1 MKRPEFT
8 ALSSAALP
16 SRLHRMAVFR
26 KPGSDVALLA
36 AVQIFCFLT
45 LMRLEHRFFIIHL
58 YQMIPYAAIVLL
70 VGYSLNRF
78 AYAIG
83 ALVSIVWLGLAYM
96 AGLLSSAAERLR
108 TPGNSD
114 AADKLVAILALAM
127 AGLALL
133 ITVLCRI
140 HWVKEHFERR
150 ANHRIFFISLAM
162 VAVYY
167 LVLAHWFW
175 DMILDA

>member
-1 MKRPEFT
+1 MNRPEFA
-8 ALSSAALP
+8 ALSTAALP
-16 SRLHRMAVFR
+16 SRLQRMAVFR

-36 AVQIFCFLT
+36 AVQIVCFLM
-45 LMRLEHRFFIIHL
+45 LMRLEPSFVIIHL
-58 YQMIPYAAIVLL
+58 YQTIPYAAILLL
-70 VGYSLNRF
+70 VGYSLDRW

-83 ALVSIVWLGLAYM
+83 ALVSIIWLGLAYM

-108 TPGNSD
+108 TLRNSD
-114 AADKLVAILALAM
+114 TADNLVAVLALAT
-127 AGLALL
+127 AGLAVL

-150 ANHRIFFISLAM
+150 ANRRIFAISLAM

-167 LVLAHWFW
+167 LVLALWFW
-175 DMILDA
+175 DMIPDA

>member
-1 MKRPEFT
+1 MNRPEFT
-8 ALSSAALP
+8 ALTTSALP

-26 KPGSDVALLA
+26 KPGSDVAFLA
-36 AVQIFCFLT
+36 AVQIFCFLMLT
-45 LMRLEHRFFIIHL
+45 RLEPSFFIIHL
-58 YQMIPYAAIVLL
+58 YQTIPYAAILLL
-70 VGYSLNRF
+70 VGYSLDRY

-96 AGLLSSAAERLR
+96 TGLLSSAAERLR

-114 AADKLVAILALAM
+114 TADNLVAVLALAT

-140 HWVKEHFERR
+140 HWVKEHFEGR
-150 ANHRIFFISLAM
+150 ANHRIFFVSLAM

-175 DMILDA
+175 DMIPDA